1 MRPAN
6 GRYDPVNALIEEA
19 AQHWRFVSPL
29 LNRPATDVEYDRLAS
44 LLDEV
49 LALSRGGP
57 DHELAGLASA
67 MGDLLAAYDEEHRPM
82 PHVAGTEALRYL
94 MQEHGIGLEN
104 LAEIG
109 PAAAVADVLSGR
121 AWIDARQAG
130 DLGVRFGLPP
140 HLFLVP

>member
-1 MRPAN
+1 M
-6 GRYDPVNALIEEA
+6 NALVEEA

-49 LALSRGGP
+49 LALSRGDP

-82 PHVAGTEALRYL
+82 PPVTGSEALRYL
-94 MQEHGIGLEN
+94 MQEHRMSPDDLP
-104 LAEIG
+104 EIG
-109 PAAAVADVLSGR
+109 TATAIEDVLSGR
-121 AWIDARQAG
+121 ARIDAQQARA
-130 DLGVRFGLPP
+130 LGLRFALPSD
-140 HLFLVP
+140 LFLAP